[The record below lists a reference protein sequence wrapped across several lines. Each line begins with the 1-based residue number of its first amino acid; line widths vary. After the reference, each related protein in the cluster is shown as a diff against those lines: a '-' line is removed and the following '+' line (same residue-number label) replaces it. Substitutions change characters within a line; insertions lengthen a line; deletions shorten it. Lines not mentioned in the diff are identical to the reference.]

1 MLTIDIPGRDILEIK
16 NLVFDYN
23 GTLAT
28 DGIISQETKNKLAE
42 LQKLV
47 NIYILTA
54 DTYGTVTENCDF
66 LGVRIEKFPNEHAG
80 KEKARIVEGLNKE
93 HTICLGNG
101 FNDLLMAQ
109 KCALFICVLG
119 EEGCNGKLVAL
130 ADVVVTSIDD
140 ALNLLLKPK
149 RLVSTLRN

>member
-1 MLTIDIPGRDILEIK
+1 MIIIDIPGRDILQIE
-16 NLVFDYN
+16 NVVFDYN

-42 LQKLV
+42 LQELV

-54 DTYGTVTENCDF
+54 DTHGSVRENCDS
-66 LGVRIEKFPNEHAG
+66 LKARIETFPTEKAG
-80 KEKARIVEGLNKE
+80 NEKARIVERLGKK
-93 HTICLGNG
+93 HTICIGNG
-101 FNDLLMAQ
+101 YNDLLMAQ
-109 KCALFICVLG
+109 RCALFICILG
-119 EEGCNGKLVAL
+119 EEGCNGKLLTL

-149 RLVSTLRN
+149 RLVATLRN